1 MSAMLT
7 TIARRFKQMLEAASA
22 ACLITL
28 MLTVLV
34 DVVGRDVFNRPLS
47 AATEVLEI
55 VVAAMVFL
63 VYPIL
68 GFHEKHITVDLLQVG
83 PAGQRVQRFIGAL
96 FGVVAFAL
104 IAWCVGR
111 QALRAMNYGEAS
123 PILGIP
129 LAGVLAGLSALAV
142 VAMCSFAVAAV
153 RRALWPVMPPQA
165 AKETRL

>member
-1 MSAMLT
+1 ML
-7 TIARRFKQMLEAASA
+7 TIARRFEQVLEAASA
-22 ACLITL
+22 ACLLAL
-28 MLTVLV
+28 MLIVLV
-34 DVVGRDVFNRPLS
+34 DVVGRDLFNRPLS

-68 GFHEKHITVDLLQVG
+68 GFREKHITVDLLQVG
-83 PAGQRVQRFIGAL
+83 PVGQRLQRFIGAL

-111 QALRAMNYGEAS
+111 QVLRAMDYGEAS

-129 LAGVLAGLSALAV
+129 LVDVLAGMSALAAV
-142 VAMCSFAVAAV
+142 TAVGFAAAAV
-153 RRALWPVMPPQA
+153 RRALWPVTQPHA
-165 AKETRL
+165 AEGTRS